1 MTSTNAIKRL
11 IFIAS
16 GSAAKIR
23 KIWVPLWNIL
33 TLNANNDL
41 ISPKNNLCIAIEH
54 SGISMSYGSRF
65 LSRIKIKGFRNY
77 PLSDKTYPQPDEFAS
92 TVVLAMKDIGISNKD
107 ITLSIPKTWTI
118 LKTAV
123 FPSAVKENIVDV
135 ISYEL
140 DRLTP
145 FKQEDALYDFKTI
158 GENGNNLTVLL
169 AAAKAEKIS
178 PYIDALRGQNIQVNK
193 VAINLSAVG
202 TLCHYMDK
210 DGSFVF
216 VKINE
221 DGYEGAL
228 FVSGFMVEAFTGSFS
243 ENDEKSKVDAI
254 AASIK
259 SFKDMVKAQD
269 KTPHCMILLNDKTTA
284 LKEMLKLKI
293 DLPVSILGET
303 DLKVCIDGNLKDAPY
318 AAIGGVLESIW
329 PKAKGLDLL
338 KKGYTEKVKNPK
350 ALTIILTCVIF
361 VLGILYV
368 LSPVQTEGKRLKEID
383 HQIAIRKDEIKKVEA
398 IKQNIDAI
406 KTEISTINEFKEG
419 KPPSLNILKEL
430 TAILPD
436 IDWLT
441 RLKIS
446 DNSVNIEGYSES
458 ATRLLQKLEAS
469 KYFKKVE
476 FVSPTFRDV
485 RLNSER
491 FNMKMEIEGI
501 KEHIKPIKPMP
512 AEELENEE

>member
-1 MTSTNAIKRL
+1 MTSTNAIKKL
-11 IFIAS
+11 ISIAS
-16 GSAAKIR
+16 VSAAKIR
-23 KIWVPLWNIL
+23 KIGVPLWNIL

-41 ISPKNNLCIAIEH
+41 ISPKNNICIAIEH
-54 SGISMSYGSRF
+54 SDVSISYGSRF
-65 LSRIKIKGFRNY
+65 LSRIKIKGFKKY
-77 PLSDKTYPQPDEFAS
+77 PVSDKKYPQPDELAS
-92 TVVLAMKDIGISNKD
+92 TAVLAMKDIGVSNKD
-107 ITLSIPKTWTI
+107 VTLSIPKAWTI

-123 FPSAVKENIVDV
+123 FPSTVKENIADV

-178 PYIDALRGQNIQVNK
+178 PYIDALREQNIQVNR
-193 VAINLSAVG
+193 VAINLSGIG
-202 TLCHYMDK
+202 TLCHYMYK

-221 DGYEGAL
+221 DGYEGAIFL
-228 FVSGFMVEAFTGSFS
+228 SGFMAEAFTGSFS
-243 ENDEKSKVDAI
+243 ESDESSKVDAI
-254 AASIK
+254 AESIK
-259 SFKDMVKAQD
+259 SFKDMFKGQG
-269 KTPHCMILLNDKTTA
+269 KTPQCIILVNDKSTA
-284 LKEMLKLKI
+284 LKEMLKLRI
-293 DLPVSILGET
+293 DIPVSMLDET
-303 DLKVCIDGNLKDAPY
+303 DLKVRINGNLKY
-318 AAIGGVLESIW
+318 ASYTAIGGVLESVW

-350 ALTIILTCVIF
+350 ALTIILICIIF
-361 VLGILYV
+361 ALGVFYV

-398 IKQNIDAI
+398 VKQNIDAI
-406 KTEISTINEFKEG
+406 KTEISTINGFKEG
-419 KPPSLNILKEL
+419 KPSSLIILKEL

-436 IDWLT
+436 TDWLT

-446 DNSVNIEGYSES
+446 DSSVNIEGYSES

-491 FNMKMEIEGI
+491 FSMKMEIEGI
-501 KEHIKPIKPMP
+501 KEHIKPVPT
-512 AEELENEE
+512 EEFENEE